1 MIRNRKQE
9 DRSVIALLYDEY
21 KRMYPE
27 VIEEMQRE
35 IEELY
40 QHMYHRRL
48 DVPEEVT
55 LLVNAMCDDR
65 ARYAYEAGVRC
76 GVHLAVDLELDS
88 LMSGGGADVCDC

>member
-1 MIRNRKQE
+1 MIRRKHE
-9 DRSVIALLYDEY
+9 ERSVIALLYDEY

-27 VIEEMQRE
+27 AISEMQRE

-40 QHMYHRRL
+40 QQMHHQHL
-48 DVPEEVT
+48 ENSGKVT

-76 GVHLAVDLELDS
+76 GVHLALDLELDG
-88 LMSGGGADVCDC
+88 LMFGGEADVCDC